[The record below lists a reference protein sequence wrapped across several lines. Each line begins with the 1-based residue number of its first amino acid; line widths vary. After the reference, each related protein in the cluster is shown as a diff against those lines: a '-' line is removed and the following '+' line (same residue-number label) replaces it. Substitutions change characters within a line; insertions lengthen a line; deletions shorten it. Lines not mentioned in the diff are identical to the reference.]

1 MSSALSSFVR
11 RGSHA
16 GLEKP
21 AKYPLR
27 RVEPLLRKYFKVFQ
41 INLDRMQQ
49 HKVNIQK
56 VIVCFCIFGVC
67 VCIFDIVCLYTW
79 CLYNTSV
86 FD

>member
-1 MSSALSSFVR
+1 MSAALSFVR
-11 RGSHA
+11 RGSAA

-21 AKYPLR
+21 TKYPLW

-56 VIVCFCIFGVC
+56 VFLRVLPYLLSLC
-67 VCIFDIVCLYTW
+67 
-79 CLYNTSV
+79 
-86 FD
+86 

>member
-1 MSSALSSFVR
+1 MSAALSFVC
-11 RGSHA
+11 RGSRS

-21 AKYPLR
+21 TKYPLQ

-56 VIVCFCIFGVC
+56 V
-67 VCIFDIVCLYTW
+67 LY
-79 CLYNTSV
+79 Y
-86 FD
+86 